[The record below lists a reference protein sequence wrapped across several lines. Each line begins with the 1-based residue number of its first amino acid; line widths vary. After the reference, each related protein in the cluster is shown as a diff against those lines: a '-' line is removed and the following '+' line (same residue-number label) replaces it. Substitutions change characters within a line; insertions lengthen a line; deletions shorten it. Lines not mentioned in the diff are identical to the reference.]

1 MNAEAHHL
9 QADDTVAKTPSGLDA
24 PGESTSAYDL
34 ALIAQAGLAIPS
46 FRHYVTIVKSRM
58 PEAHHKH
65 FQIYT
70 HNQLLTTYRG
80 DIGVKNGYTVAA
92 EGTDVQAATR
102 HGQTIVVTLMH
113 ANPNFW
119 PMARDLLDWGFKAAG
134 KVDPIGTLVQP
145 LQPKTQV
152 AHAAVATAPAVVA
165 NPSTHGRRL
174 SSLDLG
180 AMGLTVFALLGTMAT
195 ETRRR
200 RRRRYRYR
208 SRWTLPKY

>member
-1 MNAEAHHL
+1 M
-9 QADDTVAKTPSGLDA
+9 
-24 PGESTSAYDL
+24 
-34 ALIAQAGLAIPS
+34 PS
-46 FRHYVTIVKSRM
+46 FRHYISIVKSRM

-119 PMARDLLDWGFKAAG
+119 PMARDLLNWGFKAVG
-134 KVDPIGTLVQP
+134 KVNPVGSLVQP
-145 LQPKTQV
+145 LQAPT
-152 AHAAVATAPAVVA
+152 AATHTAVATAPAAVA
-165 NPSTHGRRL
+165 TPSSHGRRF
-174 SSLDLG
+174 SSLEVG
-180 AMGLTVFALLGTMAT
+180 AMGLTVFALLGTVAT